1 MERSISP
8 SAASAPSMIGTAKRC
23 VMLSATMSPT
33 VLVRPPVRPRAIGL
47 GVNESSRAAAMTRAR
62 VASDTRFLPLIAF
75 EAVVSDTPA
84 RSATS
89 MSVAGRRF
97 VTS

>member
-1 MERSISP
+1 
-8 SAASAPSMIGTAKRC
+8 
-23 VMLSATMSPT
+23 MLSPMMNPT
-33 VLVRPPVRPRAIGL
+33 VLVRPVISPRASGL
-47 GVNESSRAAAMTRAR
+47 GVNDSSRAAAMTRAR

-75 EAVVSDTPA
+75 EAVVSETPA

-97 VTS
+97 AMK

>member
-1 MERSISP
+1 
-8 SAASAPSMIGTAKRC
+8 
-23 VMLSATMSPT
+23 
-33 VLVRPPVRPRAIGL
+33 
-47 GVNESSRAAAMTRAR
+47 MTRAR

-75 EAVVSDTPA
+75 EAVVSETPA

-97 VTS
+97 AMK